1 MQFTATRLRVDHDE
15 DEPNVT
21 AGDLEIARNDRG
33 KVSWALTIFT
43 DEPWHHGRGE
53 CRLLIE
59 VDLDRVVWTCPVRG
73 EVDHWP
79 DVCALDLGISDC
91 RAARF
96 LIRSDWGRWHYFEGA
111 GNLGHVAVFD
121 DSEGGRRRTF
131 ASSPDVDARLGS
143 AGSSTAR

>member
-1 MQFTATRLRVDHDE
+1 MPSMQFTATRLRVDHDK
-15 DEPNVT
+15 DEPNIT

-79 DVCALDLGISDC
+79 NVPRPRSSSQRLQG
-91 RAARF
+91 RAV
-96 LIRSDWGRWHYFEGA
+96 LIRSDRGRWHYFEGA
-111 GNLGHVAVFD
+111 GNLGHIAVFD
-121 DSEGGRRRTF
+121 DSEAAGGERVPAHPT
-131 ASSPDVDARLGS
+131 
-143 AGSSTAR
+143 

>member
-15 DEPNVT
+15 DQPNVT

-33 KVSWALTIFT
+33 KVSWTLTIFT

-79 DVCALDLGISDC
+79 EVSRPRSSNQRLQG
-91 RAARF
+91 RAF
-96 LIRSDWGRWHYFEGA
+96 LIRSDRGRWHYFEGA

-121 DSEGGRRRTF
+121 DSEAAGGERVPAHPT
-131 ASSPDVDARLGS
+131 
-143 AGSSTAR
+143 